1 MGDLDTMLIAA
12 SAIFVIVLAVM
23 KGILSAYK
31 EPKKPKPSAPPK
43 PTGIVTTAHKIID
56 DDAKAEQDKI
66 KDTLEGADSGKG
78 LADLINQRRRK

>member
-12 SAIFVIVLAVM
+12 AAMLVIVLAAM

-31 EPKKPKPSAPPK
+31 EPKKPELSAPPK

-56 DDAKAEQDKI
+56 DEAEAEQDKI
-66 KDTLEGADSGKG
+66 KDALEGTDPGKG
-78 LADLINQRRRK
+78 LASLINQRRRE